1 MSGDI
6 GGLGMVCWML
16 ICKFEVELVVEG
28 CVNNDWKNYFDVLI
42 GGESV

>member
-1 MSGDI
+1 MSGDT

-16 ICKFEVELVVEG
+16 TCKSEAELVVEG
-28 CVNNDWKNYFDVLI
+28 CVNNDWKNHSDVLI